1 MNHDDIAER
10 IEAELNSTPERVA
23 DYMNS
28 GRAAA
33 DLRELIR
40 LRDEAM
46 RRALFLRRARLAAER
61 HAERLRVD
69 LETLR
74 ARVVEDMND
83 RRGL

>member
-1 MNHDDIAER
+1 MTSDDIASR
-10 IEAELNSTPERVA
+10 IESDLNGTPEHVA

-61 HAERLRVD
+61 HAARLRGD

-74 ARVVEDMND
+74 ARVIEDMHE
-83 RRGL
+83 RRGD

>member
-1 MNHDDIAER
+1 MKYDDIAAR
-10 IEAELNSTPERVA
+10 VEAELNGTPERVA

-74 ARVVEDMND
+74 ARLTQDTND
-83 RRGL
+83 RGGM